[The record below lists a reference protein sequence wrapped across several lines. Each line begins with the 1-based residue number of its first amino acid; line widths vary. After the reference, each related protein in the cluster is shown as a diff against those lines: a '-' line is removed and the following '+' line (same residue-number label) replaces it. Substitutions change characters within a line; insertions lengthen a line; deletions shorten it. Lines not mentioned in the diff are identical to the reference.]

1 MKIFLK
7 VLKFLFK
14 FSQLMI
20 LGLGVLLLMMVLIA
34 GINEEPLSIIIGNH
48 YANGNLTTLVQ
59 GNVFY
64 IFLAVLFIFFVGLT
78 ATIIN
83 SIIRIFRV
91 KGDKRPVQK
100 RLLTWFLEN

>member
-1 MKIFLK
+1 MKVFFK

-20 LGLGVLLLMMVLIA
+20 LGLGILLLMMVIIA
-34 GINEEPLSIIIGNH
+34 GINEEPLSIIVGNH

-83 SIIRIFRV
+83 SIIRGIMV
-91 KGDKRPVQK
+91 KQDKRPIHR
-100 RLLTWFLEN
+100 RLLTWFMEH